1 MRQVFVSDYNQYALV
16 DGPDATIEAPTDVV
30 VKVTTTTVCGSDVHL
45 LAGHMHTPWG
55 FALGHEFVGVVHQVG
70 SVVNNF
76 KVGDRVVAPAAPW
89 CGQCENCR
97 RGQIQR
103 CERGGIFGSGARFG
117 GLGGAQAELVRVPFA
132 DSCLATIPAGVTD
145 AQALTVGDILATGW
159 SAVKNAVT
167 SPGQTLL
174 VFGAGPVGLSAV
186 HTARLLGAAKVIAVD
201 MVADRLELAR
211 KLGAT
216 DVIDPA
222 AQDTA
227 TVVAQLTHGRGAEAI
242 VDAAGVKSSIDSWA
256 SVSAIGARVAMVGI
270 PGAPVEMDLSALLEK
285 NISIWTGLGDLSQMR
300 MLLRMIEAGVLDP
313 TPIFTEKVSFR
324 NIEKIIADFIGRKP
338 GLVKPLVHMD

>member
-1 MRQVFVSDYNQYALV
+1 MKQVFVSDLNQYQLV
-16 DGPDATIEAPTDVV
+16 EGPEAVIQDPTDVV

-55 FALGHEFVGVVHQVG
+55 FALGHEFVGTVHQVG
-70 SVVNNF
+70 SVIRSF

-89 CGQCENCR
+89 CGQCDNCR
-97 RGQIQR
+97 RGQSQR
-103 CERGGIFGSGARFG
+103 CERGGIFGSGESFG
-117 GLGGAQAELVRVPFA
+117 SLGGAQAEFVRVPHA
-132 DSCLATIPAGVTD
+132 DTCLSHIPDGVTD

-159 SAVKNAVT
+159 SAVKNSVT
-167 SPGQTLL
+167 APGQTLV

-216 DVIDPA
+216 DVINPTM
-222 AQDTA
+222 QDTA
-227 TVVAQLTHGRGAEAI
+227 AVVAQMTQGRGAEAV
-242 VDAAGVKSSIDSWA
+242 VDAAGVKSSIDSWV
-256 SVSAIGARVAMVGI
+256 SVTAIGGRVAMVGI
-270 PGAPVEMDLSALLEK
+270 PGAPVEMNLRALLEK

-300 MLLRMIEAGVLDP
+300 MLLRVIEAGLLDP
-313 TPIFTEKVSFR
+313 SPIFTETTSFQQ
-324 NIEKIIADFIGRKP
+324 IEKTIAEFMERKP
-338 GLVKPLVHMD
+338 GLVKPLVLMD